1 MTTPTQIFTH
11 VLGLALMLA
20 SLFDAMFVTHG
31 ADPDHLCHGH
41 LWHHHLLV
49 AGDCRGGAEMILY
62 HGTTSRH
69 LDSIREHGLLPRYDE
84 RPTRWDENPS
94 ATDRVY
100 LTNAYA
106 VWFAWTAAEAGE
118 KGVVVAVDVEEE
130 DLVADEDYLAQT
142 NWQDEALAF
151 LQDMSLEQRTL
162 YWKNAHHPSPPWHSM
177 VSPTSAPSH
186 TWGHAST
193 S

>member
-1 MTTPTQIFTH
+1 
-11 VLGLALMLA
+11 
-20 SLFDAMFVTHG
+20 
-31 ADPDHLCHGH
+31 
-41 LWHHHLLV
+41 
-49 AGDCRGGAEMILY
+49 MILY

-84 RPTRWDENPS
+84 RPTRWDDNPS

-130 DLVADEDYLAQT
+130 FLVADEDYLAQT

-162 YWKNAHHPSPPWHSM
+162 YWKER
-177 VSPTSAPSH
+177 APSFPAMAQH
-186 TWGHAST
+186 SLTNLGTVAHMGPCLDIVKIVEFDPLVAIDHDPTISLMNFRMLGGQYRAMTKDFVESDGKLGLKWQDYTEVA
-193 S
+193 

>member
-1 MTTPTQIFTH
+1 
-11 VLGLALMLA
+11 
-20 SLFDAMFVTHG
+20 
-31 ADPDHLCHGH
+31 
-41 LWHHHLLV
+41 
-49 AGDCRGGAEMILY
+49 MILY

-151 LQDMSLEQRTL
+151 LQDMSLQERTL
-162 YWKNAHHPSPPWHSM
+162 YWKER
-177 VSPTSAPSH
+177 APSFPPMAQH
-186 TWGHAST
+186 SLANLGTVAHMGPCLDIVKIVEFDPLVAMEHDPTISLLNFRMLGDQYRAMTKDFVESDGKLGLRWQDYTEVA
-193 S
+193 

>member
-1 MTTPTQIFTH
+1 
-11 VLGLALMLA
+11 
-20 SLFDAMFVTHG
+20 
-31 ADPDHLCHGH
+31 
-41 LWHHHLLV
+41 
-49 AGDCRGGAEMILY
+49 MILY

-106 VWFAWTAAEAGE
+106 VWFAWTAAKAGE
-118 KGVVVAVDVEEE
+118 KGVVVAVDVEME

-151 LQDMSLEQRTL
+151 LQDMSLKQRTV
-162 YWKNAHHPSPPWHSM
+162 YWKKRAASFPAMAEHSLAKLGTVAHMGPCLDIVKIVEFDPLVAIDHD
-177 VSPTSAPSH
+177 PTISLLNFRMLGGQYRAMTKDFVDSDGKLGLRWQDY
-186 TWGHAST
+186 TEVA
-193 S
+193 

>member
-1 MTTPTQIFTH
+1 
-11 VLGLALMLA
+11 
-20 SLFDAMFVTHG
+20 
-31 ADPDHLCHGH
+31 
-41 LWHHHLLV
+41 
-49 AGDCRGGAEMILY
+49 MILY

-84 RPTRWDENPS
+84 RPTRWAENPS

-142 NWQDEALAF
+142 NWQDEHWPSFRTCRCKSALCTG
-151 LQDMSLEQRTL
+151 R
-162 YWKNAHHPSPPWHSM
+162 NAHRRFRLWHSIA
-177 VSPTSAPSH
+177 STTRHRRA
-186 TWGHAST
+186 WGHAST